1 MIISASRKEE
11 GCCFCRR
18 WLRRG
23 TAGLAAEGK
32 KKAPL
37 ELLTDDVMLMIEG
50 LVVVLVAAVNG
61 GEGEDETNR

>member
-1 MIISASRKEE
+1 MAEE
-11 GCCFCRR
+11 
-18 WLRRG
+18 RG
-23 TAGLAAEGK
+23 MAGLAVEGK

-37 ELLTDDVMLMIEG
+37 ELLIGDVILMIEG